1 MSKAP
6 TVAALEPGSIVAG
19 YRVVGPLAAGAMGA
33 VYVAEQLATKKQRA
47 LKVMQPALVEDDKAR
62 ERFAQEAQI
71 GAGLESEHIVEV
83 IDAGIDA
90 ARGTPWLAMELLKG
104 ETVAARVAREGPL
117 PVGVVRELLAQLCHA
132 LGAAHDRGIVHRDLK
147 PENLFLAAPR
157 REGVPFTLKVLDFG
171 IAKMVSEAQT
181 HFTGAIGTPLFMAP
195 EQMVPGR
202 RVAPATDVWA
212 LGLIAFRLLTGEY
225 YWRAARNESPTAMM
239 LLNEVANLPLEP
251 ASARARELG
260 AEELVPAGFD
270 DWFARAVTR
279 DLDDRFRD
287 ARAARSALEP
297 VLAACGEGASAPR
310 APHRQRAPA
319 PASSSADVATDLWL
333 AAQSAEEAPPA
344 EPGAGAAVPA
354 GPGAADTAL
363 ASAGTVPVRATATVA
378 RSRRNLL
385 ALGAVAV
392 VVAGGAVAAS
402 LAVGRPSAPA
412 EVPTSGAS
420 AAVAVSSATATATAG
435 RKGRLPTE
443 VIRTVVASHYRYL
456 RECFA
461 AALVRLPRLE
471 GLVNM
476 HFTIEEAGDVEVT
489 STEGSTITDPEV
501 LRCVSERFGSI
512 GFPKPDGGV
521 VTVIYPI
528 AFTPDPSA
536 EPAPAPSASA
546 R

>member
-1 MSKAP
+1 MSKVP
-6 TVAALEPGSIVAG
+6 TVAALEAGSIVAG

-117 PVGVVRELLAQLCHA
+117 PVGVVRELFAQLCHA

-212 LGLIAFRLLTGEY
+212 LGLIAFRLLTGEH
-225 YWRAARNESPTAMM
+225 YWRAARHESPTAMM

-251 ASARARELG
+251 ASVRARELG
-260 AEELVPAGFD
+260 AEELVPEGFD
-270 DWFARAVTR
+270 AWFARAVTR

-297 VLAACGEGASAPR
+297 VLAACREGASAPR
-310 APHRQRAPA
+310 APRAPRA
-319 PASSSADVATDLWL
+319 AAQASSSADVATDLWL
-333 AAQSAEEAPPA
+333 AAQSAEDAPPA
-344 EPGAGAAVPA
+344 EPGAGATEPA
-354 GPGAADTAL
+354 TPGAADTAL
-363 ASAGTVPVRATATVA
+363 ASAGTVPARETAPA
-378 RSRRNLL
+378 RSRRKLL
-385 ALGAVAV
+385 AQGAVAV
-392 VVAGGAVAAS
+392 VIAGGATATY
-402 LAVGRPSAPA
+402 LAVGRAAGAGGGPSG
-412 EVPTSGAS
+412 GA
-420 AAVAVSSATATATAG
+420 G
-435 RKGRLPTE
+435 
-443 VIRTVVASHYRYL
+443 
-456 RECFA
+456 
-461 AALVRLPRLE
+461 
-471 GLVNM
+471 
-476 HFTIEEAGDVEVT
+476 
-489 STEGSTITDPEV
+489 
-501 LRCVSERFGSI
+501 
-512 GFPKPDGGV
+512 
-521 VTVIYPI
+521 
-528 AFTPDPSA
+528 
-536 EPAPAPSASA
+536 
-546 R
+546 